1 MKKRSTY
8 SVILVLLFLGLA
20 AFFMWYQ
27 SRSDRILDGYMK
39 IYRFNRSEITFRSLE
54 RPLFGDGVILYQ
66 VEFPYLSI
74 PVRVEK
80 MVMRE
85 EENKL
90 VLNMRGVV
98 VPVLESLRILDAYQI
113 VSIMKAYRPYQDILK
128 RPLES
133 IALTGRDYLKFNL
146 DLTIDLSE
154 RPIKVS
160 GSLSGKKLL
169 DAQFVAFLQP
179 DDRFYRNRL
188 FYFMYGD
195 LVQAFVSVRDNGV
208 LSDYMEYAKQTGVR
222 SPTEWEQ
229 IVHTNGELK
238 RTLTDISAK
247 PISLKGLYQNIPMDN
262 ILLDF

>member
-1 MKKRSTY
+1 
-8 SVILVLLFLGLA
+8 
-20 AFFMWYQ
+20 MWYQ
-27 SRSDRILDGYMK
+27 SRSDHILDAYMK
-39 IYRFNRSEITFRSLE
+39 TYRFNRSEVAFRSLE

-98 VPVLESLRILDAYQI
+98 IPVLESLRILDAYQI

-133 IALTGRDYLKFNL
+133 VALTGRDYLKFNL
-146 DLTIDLSE
+146 DVTIDFSD

-160 GSLSGKKLL
+160 GALSGKKLFE
-169 DAQFVAFLQP
+169 AQFVAFVQP

-195 LVQAFVSVRDNGV
+195 LIQAFVNVRDKGA
-208 LSDYMEYAKQTGVR
+208 LSDYMEYAKRTGVR
-222 SPTEWEQ
+222 APTEWEKA
-229 IVHTNGELK
+229 IHTHGELK
-238 RTLTDISAK
+238 RTLTDITEE

-262 ILLDF
+262 ILFDF